1 MKNKISVYIMA
12 ALYLL
17 AGVNHFVNASFYYRM
32 IPPWIGHPELVNT
45 LAGIAE
51 LLLGAGLL
59 FKASRQWSCYG
70 IIAMLL
76 AFLPTHIYM
85 LQDAFCAT
93 GDCPPAWLLWV
104 RLLILQPLLI
114 AWAWKNRHV

>member
-1 MKNKISVYIMA
+1 MA

-17 AGVNHFVNASFYYRM
+17 AGVNHFVNPDFYYRM

-51 LLLGAGLL
+51 LVLGAGLL
-59 FKASRQWSCYG
+59 FKASRKWSCYG

-76 AFLPTHIYM
+76 AFVPTHIYM
-85 LQDAFCAT
+85 LQDAFCAA

-104 RLLILQPLLI
+104 RLIILQPLLI
-114 AWAWKNRHV
+114 VWAWKSREV